1 MDRWLKRPS
10 SAAAAVCLPVQTTQ
24 PAGREAW
31 FDPGVFV
38 AAVLDGLTP
47 GARYYYMCAR
57 RLVRARARASRG
69 GRPLGSASS
78 VDQTPRRPARSAV
91 YVYTSKYMYGSQRGL
106 CIRIEMHVWLVAQRG
121 YVRRLGMPSACHQRA
136 SQPAGA

>member
-1 MDRWLKRPS
+1 MRRRWTDRLLEWPVERCRS
-10 SAAAAVCLPVQTTQ
+10 RFRVQTTQ

-57 RLVRARARASRG
+57 RLVRARARVPRG
-69 GRPLGSASS
+69 
-78 VDQTPRRPARSAV
+78 T
-91 YVYTSKYMYGSQRGL
+91 
-106 CIRIEMHVWLVAQRG
+106 
-121 YVRRLGMPSACHQRA
+121 A
-136 SQPAGA
+136 SQLRAQS

>member
-1 MDRWLKRPS
+1 MDGPL
-10 SAAAAVCLPVQTTQ
+10 ADVAVERCRSRVRVQTTQ

-57 RLVRARARASRG
+57 RCMARRAA
-69 GRPLGSASS
+69 
-78 VDQTPRRPARSAV
+78 
-91 YVYTSKYMYGSQRGL
+91 YVYTSKYMYGS
-106 CIRIEMHVWLVAQRG
+106 QRG
-121 YVRRLGMPSACHQRA
+121 YVRRLGMPSACHQPA

>member
-1 MDRWLKRPS
+1 MDGPL
-10 SAAAAVCLPVQTTQ
+10 AEVAVGRCRSRSRVQTTQ

-57 RLVRARARASRG
+57 RRVRARARVPRGDGLSAPCAAS
-69 GRPLGSASS
+69 AK
-78 VDQTPRRPARSAV
+78 RRADRLAAR
-91 YVYTSKYMYGSQRGL
+91 L
-106 CIRIEMHVWLVAQRG
+106 
-121 YVRRLGMPSACHQRA
+121 
-136 SQPAGA
+136 